1 MKTITQKNN
10 SVFSEVATESHIDR
24 SANNTDLITQSDLLT
39 VTEAATLLNLK
50 ISRIRNL
57 VFLKRIPF
65 IKIGASVRFS
75 KAALLDWIKCNS
87 YNVPL

>member
-1 MKTITQKNN
+1 MKKILNELQN
-10 SVFSEVATESHIDR
+10 SVSVVSCWGVGTSIDC
-24 SANNTDLITQSDLLT
+24 NSDLLT
-39 VTEAATLLNLK
+39 VSEAATLLNLK
-50 ISRIRNL
+50 VSRIRNL